1 MHDDKSIDFLREK
14 YQNIA
19 PQRQDRKKQ
28 KKSFRLA
35 VFLIIFTIIGGLFT
49 SYSLYAEPGS
59 DNEVTLF
66 DPIRRLL
73 EADDRS
79 LSGEDSD
86 RINIL
91 LLGVGGAGHEGAE
104 LADTIIL
111 GSLQP
116 STNKVSMLSI
126 PRDLSV
132 PTDKYGWVK
141 INSLN
146 AYAEQEKAGS
156 GPGYTAEVIE
166 DLFGTKIDYYA
177 KVDFSGFEQLIDAI
191 GGVNVYVERSFTD
204 YSYPTEDYLT
214 QELTFE
220 QGWQLMDGDT
230 ALKFSRSRKGNNG
243 EGTDFA
249 RAARQQKV
257 ITAAKDKV
265 FSASTLLN
273 PARLNQLA
281 QLFNRYVDTNM
292 SVLNMVSLAKYAP
305 EISSDKTKNFVLDN
319 SFDSPLYDAYINDAY
334 VLLPKKNDW
343 SDIKFLVAN
352 MFSDE
357 EINFAAEKSL
367 APPATSVSLS
377 IQNGTLISGLAGE
390 AASILESSG
399 FNVEEVNNAD
409 NQNYSRTQIIDYT
422 NGKKSLE
429 LTTLKEYFDADTVQ
443 SVEGFKNDPEQL
455 PGLIEET
462 LPKTTK
468 EVDFLVIL
476 GENARSILRK

>member
-14 YQNIA
+14 YKSIA
-19 PQRQDRKKQ
+19 PQRQDRDKQ
-28 KKSFRLA
+28 RKSYRIAL
-35 VFLIIFTIIGGLFT
+35 FLIFFTLIGGLFT
-49 SYSLYAEPGS
+49 SYSLYAEPS
-59 DNEVTLF
+59 NSSEVTLF

-79 LSGEDSD
+79 LSGESDD

-116 STNKVSMLSI
+116 STNKISMLSI

-146 AYAEQEKAGS
+146 AYAEQEKPGS
-156 GPGYTAEVIE
+156 GPEYTASILS
-166 DLFGTKIDYYA
+166 DLFGVKIDYYA
-177 KVDFSGFEQLIDAI
+177 KVDFNGFEKLIDSI
-191 GGVNVYVERSFTD
+191 GGINIYVERTFTD
-204 YSYPTEDYLT
+204 FSYPTENYLT
-214 QELTFE
+214 EEITFE
-220 QGWQLMDGDT
+220 QGWQMMDGAT
-230 ALKFSRSRKGNNG
+230 ALKFARSRKGNNG

-257 ITAAKDKV
+257 ITASKDKV

-273 PARLNQLA
+273 PAKLNQLA
-281 QLFNRYVDTNM
+281 QLFNRYVNTNM

-305 EISSDKTKNFVLDN
+305 EISSDNIQNFVLDN
-319 SFDSPLYDAYINDAY
+319 SPDSPLYDAYINDAY

-352 MFSDE
+352 MFSEE
-357 EINFAAEKSL
+357 EISFTAEKNL
-367 APPATSVSLS
+367 IAPATSVNIS
-377 IQNGTLISGLAGE
+377 IQNGTLIPGLAGE
-390 AASILESSG
+390 IASILESSG
-399 FNVEEVNNAD
+399 FNVEDVNNAD
-409 NQNYSRTQIIDYT
+409 NQNYLKTQIIDYT
-422 NGKKSLE
+422 DGKKSLE
-429 LTTLKEYFDADTVQ
+429 LTTLKEYFDADIVQ
-443 SVEGFKNDPEQL
+443 SLEGFKNDPEQL
-455 PGLIEET
+455 PNTILED

-476 GENARSILRK
+476 GENARSILKR

>member
-14 YQNIA
+14 YQDIA

-49 SYSLYAEPGS
+49 SYSLYAEPSSQG
-59 DNEVTLF
+59 EVTLF

-79 LSGEDSD
+79 LSGEDDD

-116 STNKVSMLSI
+116 STNKVSMLSF

-132 PTDKYGWVK
+132 PTDEYGWVK

-146 AYAEQEKAGS
+146 AYAEQAKSGS
-156 GPGYTAEVIE
+156 GPEYMASVLE
-166 DLFGTKIDYYA
+166 DLFNTKIDYYA
-177 KVDFSGFEQLIDAI
+177 KIDFSGFEKLIDAI
-191 GGVNVYVERSFTD
+191 GGVNVYVERTFTD
-204 YSYPTEDYLT
+204 SSFPTDDFLT
-214 QELTFE
+214 QEITFE
-220 QGWQLMDGDT
+220 QGWQAMDGET
-230 ALKFSRSRKGNNG
+230 ALQFARSRKGNNG

-257 ITAAKDKV
+257 VTAAKDKV

-273 PARLNQLA
+273 PAKVNQLA

-305 EISSDKTKNFVLDN
+305 EISTDNIKSFVLDN
-319 SFDSPLYDAYINDAY
+319 SPSSPLYDAYINDAY

-343 SDIKFLVAN
+343 SDIQFLIAN

-357 EINFAAEKSL
+357 EIKFVTEKSL
-367 APPATSVSLS
+367 TPPSSSVSLS
-377 IQNGTLISGLAGE
+377 VQNGTLIPGLAGE
-390 AASILESSG
+390 AASVLESSG
-399 FNVEEVNNAD
+399 FNVEEVDNASSQD
-409 NQNYSRTQIIDYT
+409 YEKTQIIDYT
-422 NGKKSLE
+422 EGKKSLE
-429 LTTLKEYFDADTVQ
+429 LAALEEYFDAEVQ
-443 SVEGFKNDPEQL
+443 QSLEGFANDPEQL
-455 PGLIEET
+455 PSRITEN
-462 LPKTTK
+462 LPKQSI

-476 GENARSILRK
+476 GQNARSILRK